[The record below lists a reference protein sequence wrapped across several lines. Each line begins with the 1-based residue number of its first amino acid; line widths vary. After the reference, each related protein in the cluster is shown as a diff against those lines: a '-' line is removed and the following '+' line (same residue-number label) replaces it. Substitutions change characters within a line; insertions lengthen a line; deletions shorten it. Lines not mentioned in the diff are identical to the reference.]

1 MTRPKRQVKRARD
14 SSGTFISNK
23 RAKIVLSKPG
33 DSEIEIDIDTS
44 DSDYD
49 AEDEPSESELDN
61 ESDDE
66 YLTIPE
72 PSTWL
77 ATLSLA
83 SEVQP
88 GGTIQVHSM
97 IKQGSCVGHILL
109 VGYRK
114 GRQNDDKRQHG
125 SSKTNQMAD
134 SGQNGWSLNIMLFGN
149 FRVLLRYNAIRKF
162 QSPPARENQSIKSF
176 FTPKSELPES
186 VPAPAVSSRST
197 QTVVM
202 EIEDSDDEA
211 GAPLPCDPAG
221 PILLYIGSD
230 DDNNTNSATSDTPA
244 TLTSPGSSTLTTPE
258 KEVLAADSIA
268 DFVEGAA
275 SDDSEA
281 KTWPE
286 LQALAGEAK
295 VRARKAKNYRDDDG
309 ECSTL

>member
-88 GGTIQVHSM
+88 GGTIQ
-97 IKQGSCVGHILL
+97 KGGAKDKTGKLCGAYL
-109 VGYRK
+109 VGGISQREAERRQAAAWK
-114 GRQNDDKRQHG
+114 QQDESNGRLGPEWLESQ
-125 SSKTNQMAD
+125 
-134 SGQNGWSLNIMLFGN
+134 
-149 FRVLLRYNAIRKF
+149 YNAIRKF
-162 QSPPARENQSIKSF
+162 QSPPAI
-176 FTPKSELPES
+176 
-186 VPAPAVSSRST
+186 
-197 QTVVM
+197 
-202 EIEDSDDEA
+202 
-211 GAPLPCDPAG
+211 
-221 PILLYIGSD
+221 
-230 DDNNTNSATSDTPA
+230 
-244 TLTSPGSSTLTTPE
+244 
-258 KEVLAADSIA
+258 
-268 DFVEGAA
+268 
-275 SDDSEA
+275 
-281 KTWPE
+281 
-286 LQALAGEAK
+286 
-295 VRARKAKNYRDDDG
+295 
-309 ECSTL
+309 